1 MDGLFGNRP
10 ISLTALKDFS
20 KLDQPTRRHL
30 KNVYAC
36 LTASMLTAAFGSG
49 VHLFTEVLKGGF
61 LSAIASIGF
70 LIALSLTP
78 YDGKNQ
84 TKRFGIL
91 MGFAFCTGLGLG
103 PLMDVVIQIDPSII
117 PTAFFATTLIFV
129 CFTLSALWAEQRA
142 YLYLGGT
149 LLSGLSM
156 LCFLSL
162 VNLFLGAQII
172 FQVQLYGGLL
182 LFCGFVLYDTQL
194 IVYKHKRG
202 DKDFVWHSVDLF
214 LDFIQIFR
222 RLMIIL
228 AQNKDSKKRKN

>member
-1 MDGLFGNRP
+1 MDSLFGNSP
-10 ISLTALKDFS
+10 ISFGALKDFS
-20 KLDQPTRRHL
+20 KLDQPTRHHL

-36 LTASMLTAAFGSG
+36 LSASMMAAAVGSG
-49 VHLFTEVLKGGF
+49 VHLFTDILKGGF
-61 LSAIASIGF
+61 LSAIASIGL
-70 LIALSLTP
+70 LIALALTP
-78 YDGKNQ
+78 HDGKNQ
-84 TKRFGIL
+84 MKRMGIL

-129 CFTLSALWAEQRA
+129 CFTLSALWAEQRT

-162 VNLFLGAQII
+162 VNLFIGARFI

-194 IVYKHKRG
+194 IVHKQKQG

-228 AQNKDSKKRKN
+228 AQNKDSKKKKN

>member
-91 MGFAFCTGLGLG
+91 MGFSFCTGLGLG

-129 CFTLSALWAEQRA
+129 CFTLSALWAEQRT